1 MKRQAEI
8 KKNLSTVKNLLDS
21 KKAKLVQLQ
30 KEIAYLEMR
39 EATGTA
45 NKVTLDQLIER
56 QIETHQRIMDAEKR
70 GMPVTSDGYAITAGG
85 AMYDE

>member
-1 MKRQAEI
+1 MAKERKYKDLQTP
-8 KKNLSTVKNLLDS
+8 KKLVD
-21 KKAKLVQLQ
+21 KKKQELVQLQ

-56 QIETHQRIMDAEKR
+56 QIETHNRIVKAEKL
-70 GMPVTSDGYAITAGG
+70 GLPVDEDGYIITAGG
-85 AMYDE
+85 SLYED

>member
-1 MKRQAEI
+1 MKRQANI
-8 KKNLSTVKNLLDS
+8 KKDLSIVKNLIDKKKEKLD
-21 KKAKLVQLQ
+21 QLK

-56 QIETHQRIMDAEKR
+56 QIETHKRIVEAENK
-70 GMPVTSDGYAITAGG
+70 GLNVDEDGYIITGGG
-85 AMYDE
+85 ALYGE